1 MEVNILYRYTRED
14 GGTTVSPDYAENAE
28 ETYRIIAAEGK
39 VLVSRVTGETGYCF
53 DTDNTSEYEEI
64 SETEG
69 NSDYEIAGKILL
81 GEEM

>member
-28 ETYRIIAAEGK
+28 ETYRIIAAPGK

-53 DTDNTSEYEEI
+53 DTDNTSEYDEI
-64 SETEG
+64 PEEG
-69 NSDYEIAGKILL
+69 NSEYETAGKILL